1 MAERKSLKSR
11 TYLAVFAALVL
22 LGLAVRLLPAP
33 AETVWHRV
41 YDFCGLGDFSDCAD
55 SSPFSVHV
63 LDVGKADSLLL
74 ESGNSFLLVDGGTP
88 DRGEEVV
95 SYLQRRGASKLE
107 YVVNTHPDEDHVGGL
122 KYVIDAFPIDHYLAP
137 EIPAALVPSDEAYRN
152 TQQALAWKGLHAETP
167 KPGTEFA
174 VGRMKIRVLGPLRE
188 GNSTNNNS
196 IVLRVS
202 CGSVRFLLVGD
213 AEKEEESDLLASGED
228 LSADVLK
235 VGHHGSRTATSQKFL
250 DAVKPKYA
258 AISTAWDRN
267 KLPNSDVLNRLF
279 DAGTKIYRTDV
290 SGTLIFLTDGT
301 KLSVVTQKS

>member
-1 MAERKSLKSR
+1 M
-11 TYLAVFAALVL
+11 YLAVFAALVL
-22 LGLAVRLLPAP
+22 LGLAVRLLPTP

-41 YDFCGLGDFSDCAD
+41 YGFFGLGDFSDCAD

-63 LDVGKADSLLL
+63 LDVGKADSILL

-88 DRGEEVV
+88 DRGEEVI
-95 SYLQRRGASKLE
+95 SYLKRRGVSKLE
-107 YVVNTHPDEDHVGGL
+107 YVVNTHPDEDHIGGL
-122 KYVIDAFPIDHYLAP
+122 KYVIDDFPVGHYFAP
-137 EIPAALVPSDEAYRN
+137 NIPAALVPTDKAYRD
-152 TQQALAWKGLHAETP
+152 TQLALAQKGLHAETP

-174 VGRMKIRVLGPLRE
+174 VGQMKIRVLGPLRA
-188 GNSTNNNS
+188 GDSTNNNS
-196 IVLRVS
+196 IVQRVA
-202 CGSVRFLLVGD
+202 CGNVHFLLMGD
-213 AEKEEESDLLASGED
+213 AEKEEEHDLLASGED

-235 VGHHGSRTATSQKFL
+235 IGHHGSRTATSQEFL
-250 DAVKPKYA
+250 NAVRPKYA

-301 KLSVVTQKS
+301 KLSVVTQK